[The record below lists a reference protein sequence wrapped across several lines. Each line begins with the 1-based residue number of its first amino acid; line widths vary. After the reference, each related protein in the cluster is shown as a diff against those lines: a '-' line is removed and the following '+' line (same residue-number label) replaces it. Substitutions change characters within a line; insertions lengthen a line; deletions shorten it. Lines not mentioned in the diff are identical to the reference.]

1 MGHRSNRAS
10 WTGSLLAFIFSQ
22 EENLSSRH
30 ACSFSARGES
40 LPAESALTTR
50 TQERVG
56 LPGVLTEANK
66 ITGETS
72 SSQRQLEHLTPKI
85 TRWLKANIRIL
96 QTETKTTRHHQNPLF
111 PPHQVLDIPN
121 TPENQDLDLKSYLM
135 MLVEDFKKP

>member
-1 MGHRSNRAS
+1 MSDIC
-10 WTGSLLAFIFSQ
+10 TPSLK
-22 EENLSSRH
+22 EE
-30 ACSFSARGES
+30 G

-121 TPENQDLDLKSYLM
+121 TPENQDLDLKSYLRVM
-135 MLVEDFKKP
+135 VEDFKKDINNSLTEIQETTAK